1 MAVGAARFVKLL
13 FFRKGNMVA
22 DNVVLQVEGL
32 CFAYP
37 ECGVLNQWSVA
48 LPAGLA
54 LVRGDESSGKTTLL
68 RLLAGELTA
77 QAGRITLQGVCLSD
91 APTACAHK
99 VFWVDPRSG
108 DLDKL
113 TARTWLDGLPARYPL
128 WDAAALAAHT
138 EGFSLS
144 EHLDKPLYALSTGSK
159 RKVLMAGALAAG
171 WAVAVVPALA
181 GALASGAPLTLIDE
195 PVAGLDKPSFQ
206 YLARALTSVAAQPGR
221 LVVVAHYETLAGVP
235 WGTVVDLART

>member
-1 MAVGAARFVKLL
+1 MSENL
-13 FFRKGNMVA
+13 
-22 DNVVLQVEGL
+22 VLQVEGL

-77 QAGRITLQGVCLSD
+77 QAGRITLQGVRLSD
-91 APTACAHK
+91 TPKAFAYM

-113 TARTWLDGLPARYPL
+113 TARGWLDSLPARYPL

-138 EGFSLS
+138 EGFSLH
-144 EHLDKPLYALSTGSK
+144 EHLDKPFYALSTGSK
-159 RKVLMAGALAAG
+159 RKVLMAGALA
-171 WAVAVVPALA
+171 
-181 GALASGAPLTLIDE
+181 SGAPLTLIDE
-195 PVAGLDKPSFQ
+195 PIGGLDKPSVA
-206 YLARALTSVAAQPGR
+206 YLARALAQVADQPGR
-221 LVVVAHYETLAGVP
+221 VVVVAHYEALPGVP
-235 WGTVVDLART
+235 WGAVVDLAG